1 MKDGKDII
9 KSYQT
14 DRGKRYGF
22 NFALRGIR
30 IRRQGFYS
38 FNEAFEMMLA
48 IRLDI
53 FKGDYQPGKYFN
65 TVNKD
70 ITLKTYIR
78 DIMLPKKK
86 VEFKETT
93 YRTRES
99 ECRNHIIPALGTV
112 KLRAITV
119 AKLEEFIAT
128 LAAKGLHRVTQ
139 QKVYTTLRMT
149 LNEAYSSGYID
160 SVPEIKITAKL
171 KKDKKI
177 LKKMEAV
184 RLLDAIKSNQD
195 IGEDSKNII
204 RIMFWTGLRI
214 GEALALNSQD
224 INLEEGK
231 INVCKTL
238 GYNCSKVTLPKNNK
252 SQTIPLH
259 PEAIEAI
266 KEQIKHNDN
275 PDGWLFKK
283 PNSKSFMRPLKVRNN
298 LKKVSKE
305 LFGEAEGNKVTPHE
319 LRRSLASMLVDE
331 NTPVDMV
338 AALLRHNTKTLLAS
352 YNKANLDMLEEKLT
366 SFQLH

>member
-1 MKDGKDII
+1 MRDGKDII

-53 FKGDYQPGKYFN
+53 FKGDYLPGKYFN

-70 ITLKTYIR
+70 ITLKSYINN
-78 DIMLPKKK
+78 IMLPKKK
-86 VEFKETT
+86 IEFKETT
-93 YRTRES
+93 YVIRES
-99 ECRNHIIPALGTV
+99 ECRNHIIPALGPV

-119 AKLEEFIAT
+119 AKIEEFIAT

-139 QKVYTTLRMT
+139 KKVYTTLRMT
-149 LNEAYSSGYID
+149 LNEAYSSGFID
-160 SVPEIKITAKL
+160 AVPTVKVTAKL

-177 LKKMEAV
+177 LKKIEAV
-184 RLLDAIKSNQD
+184 RLLDAVKSHQN
-195 IGEDSKNII
+195 IEEDSKNII

-214 GEALALNSQD
+214 GEALALNSKD

-231 INVCKTL
+231 IRVCKTV
-238 GYNCSKVTLPKNNK
+238 GYNCSSVTIPKNNK
-252 SQTIPLH
+252 TATIPLH
-259 PEAIEAI
+259 PEAIDAI
-266 KEQIKHNDN
+266 KAQIKHNKN

-283 PNSKSFMRPLKVRNN
+283 HNAKYFMRPLKVRKR
-298 LKKVSKE
+298 LKKVSRE
-305 LFGEAEGNKVTPHE
+305 LFGEVEGNKVTPHA

-352 YNKANLDMLEEKLT
+352 YNQANLDMLEEKLS